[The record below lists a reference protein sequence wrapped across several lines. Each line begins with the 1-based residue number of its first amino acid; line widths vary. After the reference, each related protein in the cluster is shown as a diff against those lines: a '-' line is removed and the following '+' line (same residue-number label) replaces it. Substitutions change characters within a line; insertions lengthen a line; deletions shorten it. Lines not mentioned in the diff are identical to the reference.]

1 MPLASRTNRHLLVL
15 LTVLGLAA
23 VSNCQSKETG
33 VEDMEASVS
42 SVRLTVGSQTIAI
55 SSAGTITGGP
65 ITVTRPTAAPISA
78 SFLNA
83 AGAQDP
89 VAHGGNFQLN
99 ATPADTSILTFTRSS
114 AFAGTLTGV
123 TAGSTNLSVSLFHV
137 TGGDNDF
144 GPFPVPVVVN

>member
-1 MPLASRTNRHLLVL
+1 MPSVSRTRRLLIAL
-15 LTVLGLAA
+15 ALLGLPA
-23 VSNCQSKETG
+23 VPACKSKETD

-42 SVRLTVGSQTIAI
+42 SVRLTVGAQTITI
-55 SSAGTITGGP
+55 TSAGAVTGGS
-65 ITVTRPTAAPISA
+65 ITVTRPTPISA
-78 SFLNA
+78 VFLNA
-83 AGAQDP
+83 AGSQDP

-99 ATPADTSILTFTRSS
+99 ATPVDTTVLTFTRSS

-123 TAGSTNLSVSLFHV
+123 AAGSTNLSISLFHV